1 MRWADRLLGLWLGLA
16 IFLQALLLAADASMS
31 RAQSVQ
37 YFTGTVCVVLLVI
50 YFWRS
55 RAYLNSHVD
64 MLLIMFASGGLGMQ
78 LEMTISDHPAHLAHM
93 VAWWRM
99 CAWMFALGLVPA
111 IAFSRCLRAARRH
124 GYLLWALL
132 IDFSAML
139 AGMWG
144 ASHLEIGHG
153 DWTMMSRHFTMLGGM
168 TLGMV
173 VGMWIRSITL
183 SPRPLEPER
192 MREAERRMRN
202 A

>member
-31 RAQSVQ
+31 RAQLVQ
-37 YFTGTVCVVLLVI
+37 YFVGTLCVMLLVI

-78 LEMTISDHPAHLAHM
+78 LGMTMSSHPAHLTHL

-132 IDFSAML
+132 IDSSAML

-144 ASHLEIGHG
+144 ASHLGIVSS

-168 TLGMV
+168 TLGMI
-173 VGMWIRSITL
+173 VGMWIRSASL
-183 SPRPLEPER
+183 SERPLELER
-192 MREAERRMRN
+192 MREPERRMRN